1 MKRKFNKNKL
11 VTYVLNDHN
20 KTIRIRY
27 YKSMIAMYFET
38 GIVYKYIFKNN
49 NCLEY
54 KYINGTLIGCTVW
67 ENKNRQSLIQDI
79 QDSHA
84 GKPPAPTPPIYVVGS
99 DASQPKLG
107 NNQTFAYVVSSGVT
121 ESKPAEPTRQEKQK
135 TFFTAITSFFN
146 SI

>member
-20 KTIRIRY
+20 KTIKIRY

-67 ENKNRQSLIQDI
+67 ENKTRQSLIQDI

-84 GKPPAPTPPIYVVGS
+84 GKPKAAQPIE
-99 DASQPKLG
+99 Q
-107 NNQTFAYVVSSGVT
+107 
-121 ESKPAEPTRQEKQK
+121 TRQEKQK
-135 TFFTAITSFFN
+135 NFFNAITSFFN